1 MTDFRSTCPVA
12 SALDI
17 IGDKWTLVVLR
28 SIMLGK
34 RRYSEFLEMPEN
46 ISTNILADRLNL
58 LEREGLLSK
67 HAYQQRPTRHE
78 YRLTEKGADLLPV
91 VQALMD
97 WSYKY
102 IPDRLQVPEQYRTSK
117 PQDLYPQGV

>member
-1 MTDFRSTCPVA
+1 MAEFRSACPVA

-28 SIMLGK
+28 TIMIGK
-34 RRYSEFLEMPEN
+34 RRYSELLEMPER
-46 ISTNILADRLNL
+46 ISTNILADRLHL
-58 LEREGLLSK
+58 LEREGLIGR
-67 HAYQQRPTRHE
+67 HAYQERPMRYE

-97 WSYKY
+97 WSYKH
-102 IPDRLQVPEQYRTSK
+102 IPGRMQVPEAYRTSK
-117 PQDLYPQGV
+117 PQELYPKGT